1 MVTMKSGSATIEGA
15 NPGKPD
21 GDGGRVMRPC
31 DIPIYGFPDEQR
43 TTSVDAKESEQEYK
57 VGAVRSGVRT
67 VRLALRE
74 AVGPLGE
81 VYETGKVR
89 SASAYQQG
97 PSVRK

>member
-1 MVTMKSGSATIEGA
+1 
-15 NPGKPD
+15 
-21 GDGGRVMRPC
+21 MRPC

-43 TTSVDAKESEQEYK
+43 TTTVDAKESEQEYK

-67 VRLALRE
+67 ARLALRE

-89 SASAYQQG
+89 SASAYEQG
-97 PSVRK
+97 TFIHDVRTNFRSSDARPSCPHFRMI